1 MPATGN
7 DDVATTTQ
15 VVNPTSNNPES
26 IQQTS
31 TLSLTDNDGLDEDEF
46 CLSVNVTGA
55 NVAEQVNIAIVID
68 TSGSSG
74 ASSGT
79 DFDGDGVDET
89 ILQAELIAALNLFD
103 EYVAAG
109 YDPQE
114 IDISLVSYGPS
125 AEVRGNF
132 TLDERDD
139 FIQALADINTD
150 GSNGTTNYVAGLEAA
165 GDAFTAIGADPAT
178 HTNLVVFMSDG
189 FPVPSSQADIPP
201 GGTSPI
207 QDAAADLESD
217 WGAAINGIGLGLA
230 SDLDALNQLDN
241 TGTATQV
248 LSTDE
253 LLAVIIEP
261 LTDTEFLRFEIEI
274 TGLDAGGNE
283 VTQSITL
290 LSSDPRVIQTP
301 TAIDVSLLPID
312 PIFAPGTDVTV
323 TINSIFG
330 PDPGDPPDDP
340 PGTAEQVVTTQH
352 DLVIVVCF
360 TPGTYIRTLDGDV
373 LIEDLVVGDRVVT
386 RDHGAQS
393 IVWIGSSTMS
403 ASYVAANKRLRPIH
417 IRKGA
422 LGPNQP
428 ERDMRVSRQH
438 RILVRDWRAEMLFGK
453 PDGVLVPAFAL
464 CNDKT
469 ITEERPTEDVTYI
482 HMAFDNHEVV
492 YADGIEAESFH
503 PVAETVAGLSSPQRQ
518 ELLELFPD
526 LATQDAFAYGGA
538 REELRG
544 HIARVLPVKV

>member
-7 DDVATTTQ
+7 DDVDSTTQ
-15 VVNPTSNNPES
+15 VVNPASNNPES
-26 IQQTS
+26 ISQTS
-31 TLSLTDNDGLDEDEF
+31 TLSLTDNGGLAEDEF

-55 NVAEQVNIAIVID
+55 NVQEQVNIAIVID

-79 DFDGDGVDET
+79 DFNEDGTEET

-109 YDPQE
+109 YDPSE
-114 IDISLVSYGPS
+114 ISISLVSYGPS
-125 AEVRGNF
+125 AEVRGDF
-132 TLDERDD
+132 TLDERDE
-139 FIQALADINTD
+139 FIQALQDIDDD

-165 GDAFTAIGADPAT
+165 GDAFTAVGADTAT
-178 HTNLVVFMSDG
+178 DTNLVVFMSDG

-207 QDAAADLESD
+207 QDAAADLETV
-217 WGAAINGIGLGLA
+217 WGAAINGIGLGTA
-230 SDLDALNQLDN
+230 SSLDALEQLDN
-241 TGTATQV
+241 TNGATQV

-274 TGLDAGGNE
+274 TGLDENGIE

-290 LSSDPRVIQTP
+290 LAGDPRVVQTP

-323 TINSIFG
+323 DVTSVFG
-330 PDPGDPPDDP
+330 TDPGDPGGP
-340 PGTAEQVVTTQH
+340 EQTVSTQH
-352 DLVIVVCF
+352 LLAIVVCF
-360 TPGTYIRTLDGDV
+360 TPGTYIRTLDGEV
-373 LIEDLVVGDRVVT
+373 LIEDLVAGDRVVT

-393 IVWIGSSTMS
+393 ISWIGSTTLSG
-403 ASYVAANKRLRPIH
+403 SYVAANKRLRPIL

-453 PDGVLVPAFAL
+453 PDGVLVPAFTL
-464 CNDKT
+464 CNDST
-469 ITEERPTEDVTYI
+469 IIEDRPTEDVTYI

-503 PVAETVAGLSSPQRQ
+503 PVAQTVAGLSAPQRK
-518 ELLELFPD
+518 ELLELFPN
-526 LATQDAFAYGGA
+526 LAIENASAYNGA

-544 HIARVLPVKV
+544 HIARVLPVKG